1 MATISVM
8 FIPISFAVLSTIL
21 IVIFTAL
28 LITCLKKG
36 TLLFKFFTNKQ
47 VVHIGSI
54 SYSLYL
60 WHWGIISLSRW
71 TIGIHWWSI
80 PIQIALIYTLS
91 NLSYK
96 IIEKPLRTE
105 KWLIYDYKS
114 ISQIVLVFLVS
125 ILTLLSLDKPLN
137 SLYLG
142 KSRKETNKNWR
153 QNIESVSNE
162 ITGKKCHGNESYSQ
176 EELKNLFQGCNI
188 IKNPKNKTIVFV
200 GDSHILPLISA
211 TKYL

>member
-1 MATISVM
+1 MLNQPILCFTHTWSLGVEIQFYLLFPFIFWFSGFRKNNNFRKLSTILLFLLIFSLIAFIYIYPINQSAAYFLMPTRIWEIASGSLLFIFIQSKGLFFMSMRKLPPSLIIVATISVM

-80 PIQIALIYTLS
+80 
-91 NLSYK
+91 
-96 IIEKPLRTE
+96 
-105 KWLIYDYKS
+105 
-114 ISQIVLVFLVS
+114 
-125 ILTLLSLDKPLN
+125 
-137 SLYLG
+137 
-142 KSRKETNKNWR
+142 
-153 QNIESVSNE
+153 
-162 ITGKKCHGNESYSQ
+162 
-176 EELKNLFQGCNI
+176 
-188 IKNPKNKTIVFV
+188 
-200 GDSHILPLISA
+200 
-211 TKYL
+211 